1 MAYIPELTAFEETLA
16 SSFDL
21 SAGTGTFTSSD
32 IADYNSFSVQ
42 FVCTGFG
49 GSAEVVL
56 EQSLDG
62 TNWDEL
68 ENGDI
73 SLNSSNCNLTLQ
85 QRNWM
90 SKYLRVRFVTAQ
102 QGTMSIYLLAKR

>member
-1 MAYIPELTAFEETLA
+1 MAYIPELTSLEETLA
-16 SSFDL
+16 SSYDL
-21 SAGTGTFTSSD
+21 SAGVGTFTSSD
-32 IADYNSFSVQ
+32 ISDYNSFSVQ
-42 FVCTGFG
+42 FACTGFA

-56 EQSLDG
+56 EQSLDNS
-62 TNWDEL
+62 NWDEL

-73 SLNSSNCNLTLQ
+73 SLTSSNCNFTLQ

-90 SKYLRVRFVTAQ
+90 SKYLRVRFVTSQ